1 MSLYTV
7 SISRKRART
16 RTKEKAHISTNSAPF
31 ISTFKNTITSSS
43 DKTWETTLPTPCDIT
58 NVTYTPNEPSY
69 SIVAALQTNFHLAIL
84 NGHDGNILASFP
96 VHLPPG
102 NIKVITKAK
111 EISLSFTSPDTLL
124 LQTSTAII
132 IFHKLEQTTLQFDSS
147 KSGLVSASTYISPT
161 TIRLF
166 LTSIHHPTLQIYD
179 FSHSTRILLRG

>member
-1 MSLYTV
+1 MQSHFLSRSLAYLLIAKDLLSFLFLPKKNRRFHYFFKDCGGKQNETIVSLMSLYTV

-96 VHLPPG
+96 VQLP
-102 NIKVITKAK
+102 A
-111 EISLSFTSPDTLL
+111 L
-124 LQTSTAII
+124 
-132 IFHKLEQTTLQFDSS
+132 
-147 KSGLVSASTYISPT
+147 
-161 TIRLF
+161 
-166 LTSIHHPTLQIYD
+166 
-179 FSHSTRILLRG
+179 